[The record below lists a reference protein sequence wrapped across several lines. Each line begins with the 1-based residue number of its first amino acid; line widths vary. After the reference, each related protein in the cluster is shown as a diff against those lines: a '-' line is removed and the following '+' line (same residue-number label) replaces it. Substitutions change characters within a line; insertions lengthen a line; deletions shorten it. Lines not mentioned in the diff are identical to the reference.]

1 MYVRVHITSEG
12 RGQIFLVQQAD
23 QFPYNFTYE
32 KLNFEGAT
40 PSPTFLGEYKK
51 SYSGI
56 INIKIEVEVGIF

>member
-1 MYVRVHITSEG
+1 MYVRVHIASEG
-12 RGQIFLVQQAD
+12 GGGKFFSRNR
-23 QFPYNFTYE
+23 QFPYNFTYG